1 MPRIDVEFEAVCA
14 KCGGPMG
21 SNVDMRSDLNP
32 WMPQIMIEP
41 CEKCLSEANNEGYK
55 DGYNRGCEMA
65 AGGAE

>member
-1 MPRIDVEFEAVCA
+1 
-14 KCGGPMG
+14 MG